1 MRNERLNNVA
11 ARETQGNIKKDPND
25 FVSEVISKGG
35 KEIKVKGVIRM
46 TKRGTFQFLTA
57 YVSEIEK
64 TEILFNVVHK
74 EVTNLRKGKG
84 GEEWEDDRLRLA
96 ITTEDSICKLREK
109 WSSDVKITGRTD
121 FEYAEMLSKAREM
134 HLEPFGLKSDEAIPS
149 QVPEN
154 GLPEDTETESEG
166 HAGKVRF
173 KRFVK
178 LALENNV
185 EEITVEPYRSEKRW
199 EFNEK
204 GKLTKNI
211 VFGMKIQTIL
221 PDGKEIL
228 VCQPKIEVSK
238 DELVVKGFEDLI
250 ALKLFLTSSYYSLM
264 IREKLNIPAKGP
276 VNDMDRVTR
285 EEMIRSAEENNIEP
299 FDFPELSEFLDK

>member
-1 MRNERLNNVA
+1 MRNEVLNNVSI
-11 ARETQGNIKKDPND
+11 RETQGNIKKDAND

-35 KEIKVKGVIRM
+35 KEINVKGVIKM
-46 TKRGTFQFLTA
+46 TKGGAFQFSTV
-57 YVSEIEK
+57 YVSEIK
-64 TEILFNVVHK
+64 GTEILFNVVHK

-84 GEEWEDDRLRLA
+84 GEEWDGDRLRLA
-96 ITTEDSICKLREK
+96 VTTEDSISKLREK
-109 WSSDVKITGRTD
+109 WSSDVKITGRD
-121 FEYAEMLSKAREM
+121 DPEYEEMLSKAREM
-134 HLEPFGLKSDEAIPS
+134 HLEPFSVESDQIIPS
-149 QVPEN
+149 QIPEN
-154 GLPEDTETESEG
+154 GLPEEPEIRGEG

-199 EFNEK
+199 EFDGN
-204 GKLTKNI
+204 GKLARNT
-211 VFGMKIQTIL
+211 VFGMKIQTVL
-221 PDGKEIL
+221 PDGKQIM
-228 VCQPKIEVSK
+228 VCQPKLEVSK
-238 DELVVKGFEDLI
+238 NELAVKGFEDLI

-264 IREKLNIPAKGP
+264 IREKLHIPAKGP

-299 FDFPELSEFLDK
+299 FDFPELYELLGK